1 MVRARREIEPGKVI
15 ETEERGC
22 TLASKVKVVE
32 RPFKEVTSE
41 LRLECENGARH
52 EKIMGKRVPIRRN
65 RKHKNLDTV
74 LAWPV
79 PGQKKSEWLGLEKEV
94 GIAGSKVGEA
104 SSGQIM

>member
-52 EKIMGKRVPIRRN
+52 EKIDQLSQNVG
-65 RKHKNLDTV
+65 L
-74 LAWPV
+74 L
-79 PGQKKSEWLGLEKEV
+79 KSLIKL
-94 GIAGSKVGEA
+94 
-104 SSGQIM
+104 MRT

>member
-52 EKIMGKRVPIRRN
+52 EKIDLEGKYPSPTN
-65 RKHKNLDTV
+65 
-74 LAWPV
+74 
-79 PGQKKSEWLGLEKEV
+79 LGLILYSPGALNLV
-94 GIAGSKVGEA
+94 AH
-104 SSGQIM
+104 